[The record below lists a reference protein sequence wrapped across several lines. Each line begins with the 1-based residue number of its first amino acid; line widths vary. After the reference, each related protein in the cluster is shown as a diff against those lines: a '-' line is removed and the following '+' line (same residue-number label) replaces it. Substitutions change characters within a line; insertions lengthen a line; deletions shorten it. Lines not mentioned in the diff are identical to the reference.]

1 MKLIYSIFISAFC
14 LALPSAA
21 FASDDIFVNPNG
33 NDAAAGDAAN
43 PLATVEAAIKK
54 AGKGTT
60 IHLGEGTFRITS
72 PIEISA
78 TDISIIGAGT
88 GKTSI
93 SGAVQLPHFKEYAKG
108 IWYIDLSGAL
118 PGAGSIR
125 QLFVN
130 GKRAVLARTPNGID
144 CFMTGEGSEVLIDT
158 VSARGSRQGLSAGLI
173 SLSPEQMKALDGI
186 DKTNPQNVTITFLHK
201 WDVTKRALWSV
212 DDKKSIMYFAGNS
225 QKPWNHVWEV
235 SQFYF
240 EGDKSFMDDAGE
252 YFYDEGEMRLYYI
265 PREGE
270 AIETSTAEI
279 PVVRQFVTIKD
290 SKNINFKNLTFEY
303 SKLPLSWKGLDPTQG
318 AASSDASVM
327 VSGSQGISFT
337 DCEVA
342 HTGNYGIWFKEG
354 CEGCSVSHCYIHDLG
369 IGGVKIGSMSLSDP
383 VTKNVTVDNCI
394 IKDGCHDIECGEGV
408 IIFHSSDNAVTHN
421 EICDFYYT
429 GVSVGWV
436 WGYTPSPAKRNKIEY
451 NHIHHIGWGLLSDMA
466 AVYTLGLS
474 EGTVVS
480 NNVVHDILS
489 LGYGGWGLYTDEGST
504 GILMENNL
512 VYNCKSGG
520 FHQHY
525 GENNII
531 RNNIFLNQS
540 LAQLEATRVEDH
552 NSFTFASNV
561 VCYTNGDMWGH
572 SWDKVHFKADNNLY
586 WHFGGEVSFN
596 GQTIQQWRDSTGK
609 DLRSIIADPKFV
621 NISDGDYHMKNS
633 RALKRIGF
641 KQFDWTQAGVYG
653 DDSWKKLTEY
663 DSAKDALFK
672 QQLQRILKLGE

>member
-1 MKLIYSIFISAFC
+1 MKLIYSILISAFFFC
-14 LALPSAA
+14 LPNAA
-21 FASDDIFVNPNG
+21 VASDDIFVSPSG
-33 NDAAAGDAAN
+33 NDSASGNASN
-43 PLATVEAAIKK
+43 PLATVEAALKK
-54 AGKGTT
+54 AAEGTT
-60 IHLGEGTFRITS
+60 IHLGEGIFRITQ

-78 TDISIIGAGT
+78 TDISIIGAGM

-93 SGAVQLPHFKEYAKG
+93 SGAVELPHFKEYAKG
-108 IWYIDLSGAL
+108 IWYIDLSGSL
-118 PGAGSIR
+118 PCTGPIR

-130 GKRAVLARTPNGID
+130 GRRAVLARTPNGIE
-144 CFMTGEGSEVLIDT
+144 CFKTVGGSEVLIDT
-158 VSARGSRQGLSAGLI
+158 TSDRGARQGLSAGLI
-173 SLSPEQMKALDGI
+173 TLSPEQLKALDGI
-186 DKTNPQNVTITFLHK
+186 DKSNPQDVIITLLHK

-212 DDKKSIMYFAGNS
+212 DDKKSIMYFAQNS

-252 YFYDEGEMRLYYI
+252 YFYDEGEMRLYYM

-270 AIETSTAEI
+270 TLETSTAEI
-279 PVVRQFVTIKD
+279 PVVRQFMNIKD
-290 SKNINFKNLTFEY
+290 SKNIIFKDLTFEY
-303 SKLPLSWKGLDPTQG
+303 SRLPLSWKGLDPSQG
-318 AASSDASVM
+318 AAASDASVM
-327 VSGSQGISFT
+327 ISGSQGISFT

-354 CEGCSVSHCYIHDLG
+354 CEECSVSRCYIHDLG

-394 IKDGCHDIECGEGV
+394 IKDGCHDVECGEGV

-436 WGYTPSPAKRNKIEY
+436 WGYTPSPAKRNRVEY

-489 LGYGGWGLYTDEGST
+489 YGYGGWGLYTDEGST

-512 VYNCKSGG
+512 VFGCKSGG

-525 GENNII
+525 GENNVI

-540 LAQLEATRVEDH
+540 IAQLEATRVEDH
-552 NSFTFASNV
+552 NSFTFTSNI
-561 VCYTNGDMWGH
+561 VCYTDGNMWGKN
-572 SWDKVHFKADNNLY
+572 WDKVHFVADKNLY
-586 WHFGGEVSFN
+586 WHFGGEASFN
-596 GQTIQQWRDSTGK
+596 GQSIGEWREATGK
-609 DLRSIIADPKFV
+609 DLHSIIADPAFV
-621 NISDGDYHMKNS
+621 NISSGDFRMQNKK
-633 RALKRIGF
+633 ALKRIGF
-641 KQFDWTQAGVYG
+641 KQFDWTQAGVSCSDEWENLAKYNPDKALSFDRIKSNVLTG
-653 DDSWKKLTEY
+653 D
-663 DSAKDALFK
+663 
-672 QQLQRILKLGE
+672 

>member
-1 MKLIYSIFISAFC
+1 MKLIYSILISAFC
-14 LALPSAA
+14 FCLPNAA
-21 FASDDIFVNPNG
+21 VASDDIFVSPSG
-33 NDAAAGDAAN
+33 NDSASGNASN
-43 PLATVEAAIKK
+43 PLATVEAALKK
-54 AGKGTT
+54 AAEGTT
-60 IHLGEGTFRITS
+60 IHLGEGIFRITQ

-78 TDISIIGAGT
+78 TDISIIGAGM

-93 SGAVQLPHFKEYAKG
+93 SGAVELPHFKEYAKG
-108 IWYIDLSGAL
+108 IWYIDLSGSL
-118 PGAGSIR
+118 PCTGPIR

-130 GKRAVLARTPNGID
+130 GRRAVLARTPNGIE
-144 CFMTGEGSEVLIDT
+144 CFKTVGGSEVLIDT
-158 VSARGSRQGLSAGLI
+158 TSDRGARQGLSAGLI
-173 SLSPEQMKALDGI
+173 TLSPEQLKALDGI
-186 DKTNPQNVTITFLHK
+186 DKSNPQDVIITLLHK

-212 DDKKSIMYFAGNS
+212 DDKKSIMYFAQNS

-240 EGDKSFMDDAGE
+240 EGDKSFMDDAAE
-252 YFYDEGEMRLYYI
+252 YFYDEGEMRLYYM

-270 AIETSTAEI
+270 TLETSTAEI
-279 PVVRQFVTIKD
+279 PVVRQFMNIKD
-290 SKNINFKNLTFEY
+290 SKNIIFKDLTFEY
-303 SKLPLSWKGLDPTQG
+303 SRLPLSWKGLDQSQG
-318 AASSDASVM
+318 AAASDASVRI
-327 VSGSQGISFT
+327 SGSQGISFT

-354 CEGCSVSHCYIHDLG
+354 CEECSVSRCYIHDLG

-394 IKDGCHDIECGEGV
+394 IKDGCHDVECGEGV

-436 WGYTPSPAKRNKIEY
+436 WGYTPSPAKRNRVEY

-489 LGYGGWGLYTDEGST
+489 YGYGGWGLYTDEGST

-512 VYNCKSGG
+512 VFGCKSGG

-525 GENNII
+525 GENNVI

-540 LAQLEATRVEDH
+540 IAQLEATRVEDH
-552 NSFTFASNV
+552 NSFTFTSNI
-561 VCYTNGDMWGH
+561 VCYTDGNMWGKN
-572 SWDKVHFKADNNLY
+572 WDKVHFVADKNLY
-586 WHFGGEVSFN
+586 WHFGGEASFN
-596 GQTIQQWRDSTGK
+596 GQSIGEWRKATGK
-609 DLRSIIADPKFV
+609 DLHSIIADPAFV
-621 NISDGDYHMKNS
+621 NISSGDFRMQNKK
-633 RALKRIGF
+633 ALKRIGF
-641 KQFDWTQAGVYG
+641 KQFDWTQAGVSGSDEWENLAKYNPDKALSFDWIKSNVLTG
-653 DDSWKKLTEY
+653 D
-663 DSAKDALFK
+663 
-672 QQLQRILKLGE
+672 

>member
-1 MKLIYSIFISAFC
+1 MKLIYSILISAFC
-14 LALPSAA
+14 FCLPNAA
-21 FASDDIFVNPNG
+21 VASDDIFVSPSG
-33 NDAAAGDAAN
+33 NDSASGNASN
-43 PLATVEAAIKK
+43 PLATVEAALKK
-54 AGKGTT
+54 AAEGTT
-60 IHLGEGTFRITS
+60 IHLGEGIFRITQ

-78 TDISIIGAGT
+78 TDISIIGAGM

-93 SGAVQLPHFKEYAKG
+93 SGAVELPHFKEYAKG
-108 IWYIDLSGAL
+108 IWYIDLSGSL
-118 PGAGSIR
+118 PFTGPIR

-130 GKRAVLARTPNGID
+130 GRRAVLARTPNGIE
-144 CFMTGEGSEVLIDT
+144 CFKTVGGSEVLIDT
-158 VSARGSRQGLSAGLI
+158 TSDRGARQGLSAGLI
-173 SLSPEQMKALDGI
+173 TLSPEQLKALDGI
-186 DKTNPQNVTITFLHK
+186 YKSNPQDVIITLLHK

-212 DDKKSIMYFAGNS
+212 DDKKSIMYFAQNS

-252 YFYDEGEMRLYYI
+252 YFYDEGEMRLYYM

-270 AIETSTAEI
+270 TLETSTAEI
-279 PVVRQFVTIKD
+279 PVVRQFMNIKD
-290 SKNINFKNLTFEY
+290 SKNIIFKDLTFEY
-303 SKLPLSWKGLDPTQG
+303 SRLPLSWKGLDPSQG
-318 AASSDASVM
+318 AAASDASVM
-327 VSGSQGISFT
+327 ISGSQGISFT

-354 CEGCSVSHCYIHDLG
+354 CEECSVSRCYIHDLG

-394 IKDGCHDIECGEGV
+394 IKDGCHDVECGEGV

-436 WGYTPSPAKRNKIEY
+436 WGYTPSPAKRNRVEY

-489 LGYGGWGLYTDEGST
+489 YGYGGWGLYTDEGST

-512 VYNCKSGG
+512 VFGCKSGG

-525 GENNII
+525 GENNVI

-540 LAQLEATRVEDH
+540 IAQLEATRVEDH
-552 NSFTFASNV
+552 NSFTFTSNI
-561 VCYTNGDMWGH
+561 VCYTDGNMWGKN
-572 SWDKVHFKADNNLY
+572 WDKVHFVAEKNLY
-586 WHFGGEVSFN
+586 WHFGGEASFN
-596 GQTIQQWRDSTGK
+596 GQSIGEWRKATGK
-609 DLRSIIADPKFV
+609 DLHSIIADPVFV
-621 NISDGDYHMKNS
+621 NISSGDFRMQNKK
-633 RALKRIGF
+633 ALKRIGF
-641 KQFDWTQAGVYG
+641 KQFDWTQAGVSGSDEWENLAKYNPDKALSFDRIKSNVLTG
-653 DDSWKKLTEY
+653 D
-663 DSAKDALFK
+663 
-672 QQLQRILKLGE
+672 